1 MVKFESIMGFQLLQS
16 LLFVA
21 VLVTG
26 LYPFVRRIQRIRANI
41 FRGRGAPATDRP
53 ALRWRQMAR
62 VALGQSKMGSR
73 PVAAFFHVLIY
84 VGFVLINLELLE
96 ILLDGLLGTHRILSK
111 PLGGLYPLM
120 IGLFEWLGV
129 GVIIACFV
137 FLGRRMVSG
146 PPRLYKAAELAGWPA
161 WDAKVILIVEIILM
175 GALLVM
181 NATDVA
187 MHPGAY
193 HFPVSGWL
201 AQAMQGWSP
210 EALYATER
218 IAWWLHLG
226 GILAFLNYLPY
237 SKHFHIVLA
246 FPNTWYA
253 SLDAPGTMTN
263 MPVIQNEV
271 QAMLNPASAPAP
283 STEAPGRFGAA
294 DVHDLPWKSLLD
306 AYSCTECGR
315 CTSVCPANI
324 TGKKL
329 SPRKIMMDTRDRL
342 EESDRWLQA
351 HPEATSVEDGKTLL
365 GDYISNEE
373 VLACTSCNACV
384 EACPILINPLN
395 IILEL
400 RRYRAME
407 AGEMPSE
414 WALMQSNIEN
424 NGAPW
429 AFPAADRLAWAE
441 QDSTQRS

>member
-1 MVKFESIMGFQLLQS
+1 
-16 LLFVA
+16 
-21 VLVTG
+21 
-26 LYPFVRRIQRIRANI
+26 
-41 FRGRGAPATDRP
+41 
-53 ALRWRQMAR
+53 
-62 VALGQSKMGSR
+62 
-73 PVAAFFHVLIY
+73 
-84 VGFVLINLELLE
+84 
-96 ILLDGLLGTHRILSK
+96 
-111 PLGGLYPLM
+111 
-120 IGLFEWLGV
+120 
-129 GVIIACFV
+129 
-137 FLGRRMVSG
+137 
-146 PPRLYKAAELAGWPA
+146 
-161 WDAKVILIVEIILM
+161 
-175 GALLVM
+175 
-181 NATDVA
+181 

-201 AQAMQGWSP
+201 AHLFDGWSP

-253 SLDAPGTMTN
+253 SLDAPGSMTN

-414 WALMQSNIEN
+414 WALMQGNIEN

>member
-1 MVKFESIMGFQLLQS
+1 
-16 LLFVA
+16 
-21 VLVTG
+21 
-26 LYPFVRRIQRIRANI
+26 
-41 FRGRGAPATDRP
+41 
-53 ALRWRQMAR
+53 MAR

-129 GVIIACFV
+129 GVIIACLV

-181 NATDVA
+181 NAADVA

-226 GILAFLNYLPY
+226 GN
-237 SKHFHIVLA
+237 
-246 FPNTWYA
+246 
-253 SLDAPGTMTN
+253 
-263 MPVIQNEV
+263 
-271 QAMLNPASAPAP
+271 
-283 STEAPGRFGAA
+283 
-294 DVHDLPWKSLLD
+294 
-306 AYSCTECGR
+306 
-315 CTSVCPANI
+315 
-324 TGKKL
+324 
-329 SPRKIMMDTRDRL
+329 
-342 EESDRWLQA
+342 
-351 HPEATSVEDGKTLL
+351 
-365 GDYISNEE
+365 
-373 VLACTSCNACV
+373 
-384 EACPILINPLN
+384 
-395 IILEL
+395 
-400 RRYRAME
+400 
-407 AGEMPSE
+407 
-414 WALMQSNIEN
+414 
-424 NGAPW
+424 
-429 AFPAADRLAWAE
+429 
-441 QDSTQRS
+441 

>member
-1 MVKFESIMGFQLLQS
+1 MGFQLLQS

-26 LYPFVRRIQRIRANI
+26 LYPFVRRIQRIRTNI
-41 FRGRGAPATDRP
+41 FRGQGSPATDRP

-129 GVIIACFV
+129 GVIIACLV

-161 WDAKVILIVEIILM
+161 WDAKIILLVEIVLM

-181 NATDVA
+181 NAADVA
-187 MHPGAY
+187 LHPGAY
-193 HFPVSGWL
+193 PFPVSGWIAL
-201 AQAMQGWSP
+201 AMEGWSP

-271 QAMLNPASAPAP
+271 QAMLNPASAP
-283 STEAPGRFGAA
+283 
-294 DVHDLPWKSLLD
+294 
-306 AYSCTECGR
+306 
-315 CTSVCPANI
+315 
-324 TGKKL
+324 
-329 SPRKIMMDTRDRL
+329 
-342 EESDRWLQA
+342 
-351 HPEATSVEDGKTLL
+351 
-365 GDYISNEE
+365 
-373 VLACTSCNACV
+373 
-384 EACPILINPLN
+384 
-395 IILEL
+395 
-400 RRYRAME
+400 
-407 AGEMPSE
+407 
-414 WALMQSNIEN
+414 
-424 NGAPW
+424 
-429 AFPAADRLAWAE
+429 
-441 QDSTQRS
+441 

>member
-1 MVKFESIMGFQLLQS
+1 
-16 LLFVA
+16 
-21 VLVTG
+21 
-26 LYPFVRRIQRIRANI
+26 
-41 FRGRGAPATDRP
+41 
-53 ALRWRQMAR
+53 
-62 VALGQSKMGSR
+62 
-73 PVAAFFHVLIY
+73 
-84 VGFVLINLELLE
+84 
-96 ILLDGLLGTHRILSK
+96 
-111 PLGGLYPLM
+111 
-120 IGLFEWLGV
+120 
-129 GVIIACFV
+129 
-137 FLGRRMVSG
+137 MVSG
-146 PPRLYKAAELAGWPA
+146 PPRLYKAAELNGWPA

-181 NATDVA
+181 NAADVA

-201 AQAMQGWSP
+201 AQAMRGWSP

-271 QAMLNPASAPAP
+271 QAMLNPASAQPP

-414 WALMQSNIEN
+414 WALMQGNIEN

>member
-1 MVKFESIMGFQLLQS
+1 
-16 LLFVA
+16 
-21 VLVTG
+21 
-26 LYPFVRRIQRIRANI
+26 
-41 FRGRGAPATDRP
+41 
-53 ALRWRQMAR
+53 
-62 VALGQSKMGSR
+62 
-73 PVAAFFHVLIY
+73 
-84 VGFVLINLELLE
+84 
-96 ILLDGLLGTHRILSK
+96 
-111 PLGGLYPLM
+111 GGLYPLM

-129 GVIIACFV
+129 GVIIACLV

-161 WDAKVILIVEIILM
+161 WDAKIILLVEIVLM

-181 NATDVA
+181 NAADVA
-187 MHPGAY
+187 LHPGAY
-193 HFPVSGWL
+193 PFPVSGWIAL
-201 AQAMQGWSP
+201 AMEGWSP
-210 EALYATER
+210 ESLYATER

-283 STEAPGRFGAA
+283 SNEAPGRFGAA

-315 CTSVCPANI
+315 CTSVCPANL

-351 HPEATSVEDGKTLL
+351 HPEATSVADGKNLL
-365 GDYISNEE
+365 GDYITAEE

-384 EACPILINPLN
+384 ETCPVLINPLN

-414 WALMQSNIEN
+414 WALMQGNIEN

-429 AFPAADRLAWAE
+429 AFPAADRLAWA
-441 QDSTQRS
+441 QPNTNQPS

>member
-1 MVKFESIMGFQLLQS
+1 MELHLFQS

-21 VLVTG
+21 VLVSGMT
-26 LYPFVRRIQRIRANI
+26 PFVRRVARIRSNI
-41 FRGRGAPATDRP
+41 LRGQGSPSNDRP
-53 ALRWRQMAR
+53 ALRWGQMAR

-96 ILLDGLLGTHRILSK
+96 ILLDGLLGTHRILAA
-111 PLGGLYPLM
+111 PLGKVYPLM
-120 IGLFEWLGV
+120 IGFFEWLAV
-129 GVIIACFV
+129 GVMLACVV
-137 FLGRRMVSG
+137 FLWRRNVQG
-146 PPRLYKAAELAGWPA
+146 PARLLRSAELQGWPA
-161 WDAKVILIVEIILM
+161 RDANLILFIELILM
-175 GALLVM
+175 GALLTM
-181 NATDVA
+181 NAADHIL
-187 MHPGAY
+187 HPGLYA
-193 HFPVSGWL
+193 FPVSGFF
-201 AQAMQGWSP
+201 ASAMQGWSP

-218 IAWWLHLG
+218 IAWWLHFG

-253 SLDAPGTMTN
+253 SLEPAGTMSN
-263 MPVIQNEV
+263 MPVVQHEV
-271 QAMLNPASAPAP
+271 MAMLDPQSVTDSGAPSAPL
-283 STEAPGRFGAA
+283 RFGAK

-315 CTSVCPANI
+315 CTSVCPANL

-351 HPEATSVEDGKTLL
+351 NPATETVQDGKSLL
-365 GDYISNEE
+365 GDYISPEE
-373 VLACTSCNACV
+373 ILACTSCNACV
-384 EACPILINPLN
+384 EACPVLINPLN

-400 RRYRAME
+400 RRYQAME
-407 AGEMPSE
+407 ASEMPAE

-429 AFPAADRLAWAE
+429 AFPAADRLAWAPQTSSE
-441 QDSTQRS
+441 RS